1 MALPYGEL
9 LGAEPLWRS
18 STPGTHNERKER
30 HATTVG
36 RPARTSLLEVFPSG
50 QRPPWSWV
58 LEVSVLPVTKG
69 MSMRDI
75 EDGGVEGDFIVLSR
89 PMVGSSNVIPRWLAW
104 LTGKD

>member
-36 RPARTSLLEVFPSG
+36 RPARTSLLEVFSSG

-58 LEVSVLPVTKG
+58 LEVPVLPVTKG
-69 MSMRDI
+69 TSMRDVEET
-75 EDGGVEGDFIVLSR
+75 EDGYIVYGVEVEPR
-89 PMVGSSNVIPRWLAW
+89 KVPRWLAW
-104 LTGKD
+104 LTGKG